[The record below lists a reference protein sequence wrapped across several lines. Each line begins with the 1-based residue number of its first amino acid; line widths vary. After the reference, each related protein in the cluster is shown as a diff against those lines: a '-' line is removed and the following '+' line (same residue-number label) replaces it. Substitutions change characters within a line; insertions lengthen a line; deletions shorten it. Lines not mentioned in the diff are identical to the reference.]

1 MKYFKIGEL
10 SKLTNI
16 SIDTIR
22 YYEKMN
28 LFTPT
33 TRSDSGYRLYSK
45 EDLQKIQF
53 ILRAKAVGFSL
64 KEVLELLSLNFN
76 KENQTCEDVKQ
87 FAEEKI
93 KTIQYKIQELEQMKD
108 ALQNVANQCCGLD
121 ESASDCSILH
131 SFE

>member
-10 SKLTNI
+10 SKLTKI

-28 LFTPT
+28 LLNPT

-64 KEVLELLSLNFN
+64 KEILELLSLNSN

-87 FAEEKI
+87 FAESS
-93 KTIQYKIQELEQMKD
+93 
-108 ALQNVANQCCGLD
+108 QC
-121 ESASDCSILH
+121 ASGRGQGEEPVRYCARNFFAI
-131 SFE
+131 